1 MAKLEKSEIR
11 DEEINV
17 EEIMRKIRENIK
29 RRKEAGEFKLVDSA
43 SAGSD
48 EKQESLMQGLE
59 TRIGLDYLNSNWDI
73 QNNSYFISS
82 HRGLAGK
89 ALVKGRKLVHGEVRR
104 YVDPVIWKQK
114 EFNERVAQV
123 LNQLTRGIEG
133 LYSSMKDLKKDIN
146 QVRDSIPT
154 QIDVRLAQNQIRL
167 SSEIKEQVGTV
178 VAAMNED
185 IENRAWLAGMLDKRI
200 GNSKE
205 ISPEVTDNDVG
216 VNYFLFEER
225 FRGSRADI
233 KGRQQTF
240 LKYFDGC
247 RNILDIGCGRGE
259 FLEILRE
266 QGIEGKGV
274 DIDKDMVNFCK
285 SRGFDVE
292 RMDAIS
298 YLEKLDDNSL
308 GGIFIDQVVEH
319 LEPDYLIRMLGLCH
333 EKLSYSG
340 SIVVETVNPLSFFSF
355 ANFYIDM
362 SHKRPV
368 HPETLKFLLG
378 AHGFREIESL
388 FFAVLP
394 EDHRL
399 IGREIDQNADEKER
413 RTVNNYNHNIDML
426 NNILFGSQDYAL
438 IGRK

>member
-1 MAKLEKSEIR
+1 
-11 DEEINV
+11 
-17 EEIMRKIRENIK
+17 MRSWPKPRP
-29 RRKEAGEFKLVDSA
+29 S
-43 SAGSD
+43 
-48 EKQESLMQGLE
+48 SLQ
-59 TRIGLDYLNSNWDI
+59 RSKNK
-73 QNNSYFISS
+73 F
-82 HRGLAGK
+82 
-89 ALVKGRKLVHGEVRR
+89 
-104 YVDPVIWKQK
+104 
-114 EFNERVAQV
+114 
-123 LNQLTRGIEG
+123 
-133 LYSSMKDLKKDIN
+133 
-146 QVRDSIPT
+146 
-154 QIDVRLAQNQIRL
+154 
-167 SSEIKEQVGTV
+167 GTV

-185 IENRAWLAGMLDKRI
+185 IENRAWLARMLDKRI
-200 GNSKE
+200 ANSKE
-205 ISPEVTDNDVG
+205 ISPEVTDNDAG

-240 LKYFDGC
+240 LKYFEGC
-247 RNILDIGCGRGE
+247 KNILDIGCGRGE

-266 QGIEGKGV
+266 QRIEGKGV

-298 YLEKLDDNSL
+298 YLEKLEDNSL

-333 EKLSYSG
+333 EKLIYSDP
-340 SIVVETVNPLSFFSF
+340 IVVETVNPLSFFSF

-388 FFAVLP
+388 L
-394 EDHRL
+394 RSS
-399 IGREIDQNADEKER
+399 
-413 RTVNNYNHNIDML
+413 T
-426 NNILFGSQDYAL
+426 
-438 IGRK
+438 